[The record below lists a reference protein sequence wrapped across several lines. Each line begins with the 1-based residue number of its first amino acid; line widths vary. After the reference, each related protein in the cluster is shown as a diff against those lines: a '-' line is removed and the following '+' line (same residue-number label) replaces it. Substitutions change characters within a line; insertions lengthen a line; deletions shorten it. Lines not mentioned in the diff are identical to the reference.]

1 MANGDAIE
9 LELEDKAWEVAS
21 VSPVAT
27 ANGGSTLWAPFG
39 LLDMLN
45 GGGAVSSSR
54 LSMGLGTRFSA
65 VAKVQL
71 RATGDFGAYCEPRPH
86 RVKLDGRSV
95 AFGYDEVRR
104 IARSRGCAAPEPRPS
119 PRCVGVAALSATPRA
134 LRLTCARGCSPLDR
148 VPGERASASAHGADR
163 GGRHPRGRVPAGRR
177 TRWLGGA

>member
-104 IARSRGCAAPEPRPS
+104 IVDGTARTVGKYSSRHTV
-119 PRCVGVAALSATPRA
+119 CVSKNCLLPHVKM
-134 LRLTCARGCSPLDR
+134 
-148 VPGERASASAHGADR
+148 PGRQC
-163 GGRHPRGRVPAGRR
+163 
-177 TRWLGGA
+177 